1 MSNSFSE
8 RQKIIE
14 VKSLDLQD
22 MPIEVKNR
30 LWNIIQDYIDNKY
43 HEGHDRNLIIESIW
57 DKFFKQNKND
67 LWGQTSY
74 R

>member
-14 VKSLDLQD
+14 VRNLDLKD

-43 HEGHDRNLIIESIW
+43 HDVHDRNLIIESVW
-57 DKFFKQNKND
+57 DKFFKQNKNE
-67 LWGQTSY
+67 LRGQTSC